1 MRTANRH
8 TWLHALLVLSLVLAV
23 PLLQGAGL
31 HLHVGDHDHHDH
43 PSPLHA
49 AHDAEHVHHHD
60 EAAEID
66 LTPQATGKP
75 VTGFDLPGAALPT
88 TAGGLSVAS
97 ARAPPRHADLP
108 WPHYASPPWL
118 APPLRGPPA

>member
-1 MRTANRH
+1 MRIANRYP
-8 TWLHALLVLSLVLAV
+8 WLHALLILCLVAAV

-31 HLHVGDHDHHDH
+31 HLHVDDAHDS
-43 PSPLHA
+43 SPHG
-49 AHDAEHVHHHD
+49 AHDADHTHHHD

>member
-8 TWLHALLVLSLVLAV
+8 TWLHALLVLSLVLTM

-31 HLHVGDHDHHDH
+31 HLHVGDAHDA
-43 PSPLHA
+43 SPHA
-49 AHDAEHVHHHD
+49 AHDAGHAHHHD
-60 EAAEID
+60 EAAEVD

-75 VTGFDLPGAALPT
+75 VAVIDLPGAALPT
-88 TAGGLSVAS
+88 TAGDLSVATT
-97 ARAPPRHADLP
+97 RAPPRIADRTYPLR
-108 WPHYASPPWL
+108 ASPPWL

>member
-49 AHDAEHVHHHD
+49 AHDAEHVHHHN
-60 EAAEID
+60 EAAEVD
-66 LTPQATGKP
+66 LLCGRIAEQ
-75 VTGFDLPGAALPT
+75 VRAAMQR
-88 TAGGLSVAS
+88 VA
-97 ARAPPRHADLP
+97 
-108 WPHYASPPWL
+108 
-118 APPLRGPPA
+118 